1 VTGTVVG
8 APSEDPGSAAE
19 LLGAVAAGLRAAGL
33 TVRVHETD
41 GTMDVTATLRPP
53 WRREIE
59 IIADAEGYVQ
69 VSWWSPPGATPG
81 QVTASI
87 GRVVAAISSE
97 PDATPG

>member
-1 VTGTVVG
+1 VTGTVGG

-19 LLGAVAAGLRAAGL
+19 QMGAVAAGL

-41 GTMDVTATLRPP
+41 GTMDVTATLRPL

-59 IIADAEGYVQ
+59 IIADADGYVQ